1 MACVQYIPSQCHDN
15 GVESGGQTG
24 DLMSKHPLK
33 APGLHLKRWGKITGA
48 NLYPCDLQVVCPA
61 PGVRV

>member
-24 DLMSKHPLK
+24 DRMSKHPLK
-33 APGLHLKRWGKITGA
+33 APGLHLKKMG
-48 NLYPCDLQVVCPA
+48 
-61 PGVRV
+61 